1 MKLLALD
8 GNSILNRA
16 FYGIK
21 LLTTKDGQYTNG
33 IYGFLN
39 ILLKLEQEIKPD
51 SVAIAFDLKGK
62 TFRHEMY
69 TEYKGTRKGMPEE
82 LAQQMPVLKELLS
95 DLGYNIVTKEGFEAD
110 DILGTFAKTCAEN
123 GDECFIATGDRDS
136 LQLACDK
143 VSIILTT
150 TQFGKGQSQ
159 IMDIEAVKEKYGLLP
174 TQLIDL
180 KALMGDTSDNIPGVK
195 GVGEKTAVGLLQSF
209 ETLDGVYENIEDPT
223 IKKGVKEKLIADK
236 DMAYLSK
243 KLGTICC
250 EVPIDSKI
258 DSYIKNP
265 CDSAKVQKQ
274 LRSLEMFSMVDRL
287 CPVQKIEQGSLF
299 ESVQGTSQNDTA
311 QEDIERI
318 EIKPFE
324 NQLNKGIIYQN
335 NDKFI
340 ILWDKEIYSCNENS
354 EHLKAFLEDDTKEK
368 IAYDLKSLD
377 SFCNYHSINFQN
389 VSFCM
394 KLAAYLA
401 NPSATSYDF
410 ERITA
415 SSDVQKSF
423 ACDDD
428 FAPYAQNV
436 YVVLKEQI
444 EKENQQQ
451 LLYEIEMP
459 LAKVLS
465 DMEYDGFGVDKKG
478 IEDFG
483 VMLKKQ
489 LEKDLQAVYDM
500 VGYEFNLNS
509 PKQLG
514 EALFEK
520 MELPTGKKTKSGYST
535 NAEVLEGLRKYHPVI
550 ENILN
555 YRTYQ
560 KLNSTYV
567 EGLKSKVREDGRI
580 HTTFNQTETRTG
592 RISSG
597 EPNLQNIPV
606 RTELGQELRKF
617 FVAKEGC
624 VLLDADYSQIEL
636 RILAH
641 ISGDEVM
648 QAAFINNEDI
658 HTQTAAAI
666 LHLPKEMITSKLRS
680 RAKAVNFGIVYGI
693 GAFSL
698 AKDTGISV
706 KEADEFIKDYLE
718 TFKGVKAYM
727 ADITEFAKKNGFVQT
742 LYNRK
747 RLLPEIN
754 NSNKNIQ
761 ALGARMAMN
770 TPIQGTSAD
779 IIKIAMVKVANRLEK
794 EGLKSKLVLQ
804 VHDELIVESPISEVE
819 QAKKIL
825 NEEMMNAA
833 QLSVPLSAD
842 VSVGENWYVAKG

>member
-39 ILLKLEQEIKPD
+39 ILLKLEQEVKPD

-69 TEYKGTRKGMPEE
+69 KEYKGTRKGMPEE
-82 LAQQMPVLKELLS
+82 LAQQMPVLKELLC
-95 DLGYNIVTKEGFEAD
+95 DLGYTIVTKEGYEAD
-110 DILGTFAKTCAEN
+110 DILGTFAKACVDS
-123 GDECFIATGDRDS
+123 GDNCFIATGDKDS
-136 LQLACDK
+136 LQLTCDN
-143 VSIILTT
+143 VNIILTT
-150 TQFGKGQSQ
+150 TQFGKGESQ
-159 IMDIEAVKEKYGLLP
+159 LMDTAAVKEKYGLLP
-174 TQLIDL
+174 NQLIDL
-180 KALMGDTSDNIPGVK
+180 KALMGDVSDNIPGVN
-195 GVGEKTAVGLLQSF
+195 GIGEKTGTLLLKNF
-209 ETLDGVYENIEDPT
+209 ETLDGVYENLDNKI
-223 IKKGVKEKLIADK
+223 IKEGVRDRLIDHK

-243 KLGTICC
+243 KLGTICQ
-250 EVPIDSKI
+250 EVPMDTNLE
-258 DSYIKNP
+258 SYVKKP
-265 CDSAKVQKQ
+265 VDTKKAQRQ
-274 LRSLEMFSMVDRL
+274 LKSLEMFSMVERI
-287 CPVQKIEQGSLF
+287 CPSTEAWQGSFFDSASAAEKTKQDL
-299 ESVQGTSQNDTA
+299 EKV
-311 QEDIERI
+311 
-318 EIKPFE
+318 EIKPFID
-324 NQLNKGIIYQN
+324 QLSKGIIYKNEGQ
-335 NDKFI
+335 FI
-340 ILWDKEIYSCNENS
+340 ILWDKNVYSCDENS
-354 EHLKAFLEDDTKEK
+354 KLLKEFLEDNDKEK
-368 IAYDLKSLD
+368 IAYDLKDLD
-377 SFCNYHSINFQN
+377 SFCNYHSINLKN

-410 ERITA
+410 ERMAAGCDVEPEFDA
-415 SSDVQKSF
+415 SDN
-423 ACDDD
+423 
-428 FAPYAQNV
+428 FAPVAQKV
-436 YVVLKEQI
+436 YEALKAQI

-465 DMEYDGFGVDKKG
+465 DMEYDGFAVDKKG
-478 IEDFG
+478 IEEFG
-483 VMLKKQ
+483 IVLKEQ
-489 LEKDLQAVYDM
+489 LEKDLKSVYEM

-520 MELPTGKKTKSGYST
+520 LELPTGKKTKSGYST
-535 NAEVLEGLRKYHPVI
+535 NAEVLEGLRKYHSVI
-550 ENILN
+550 DIILN

-567 EGLKSKVREDGRI
+567 EGLKSKVRDDGRI

-624 VLLDADYSQIEL
+624 TLLDADYSQIEL

-641 ISGDEVM
+641 ISDDEM
-648 QAAFINNEDI
+648 MKKAFINGEDI

-666 LHLPKEMITSKLRS
+666 LHLPTEMITSKLRS

-706 KEADEFIKDYLE
+706 KEADSFIKDYLE
-718 TFKGVKAYM
+718 TFKGVRAYM
-727 ADITEFAKKNGFVQT
+727 ADITDFAKKNGYVTT

-747 RLLPEIN
+747 RLLPEMN

-779 IIKIAMVKVANRLEK
+779 IIKIAMVRVANRLAK
-794 EGLKSKLVLQ
+794 EGLKAKLVLQ
-804 VHDELIVESPISEVE
+804 VHDELIVETPFEEVDR
-819 QAKKIL
+819 ARKIL
-825 NEEMMNAA
+825 SEEMVGAA

-842 VSVGENWYVAKG
+842 VNVGENWYAAKG